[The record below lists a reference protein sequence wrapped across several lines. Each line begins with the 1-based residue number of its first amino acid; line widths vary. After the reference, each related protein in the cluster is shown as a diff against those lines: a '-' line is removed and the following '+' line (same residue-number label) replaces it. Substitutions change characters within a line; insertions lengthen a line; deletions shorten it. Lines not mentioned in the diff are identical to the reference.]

1 MSDEYR
7 RIEVITGTARRRYW
21 SAEEKLLIVE
31 ETLQPGA
38 SVSSVARRHGVA
50 PNLVYRWRRLMKEGG
65 AVAVGSDQ
73 AVVGEAQVKKLEVKV
88 RELERLLG
96 KKTME
101 IEILREAL
109 ERSQAKKLTLQ
120 LMSPAQDGSR

>member
-1 MSDEYR
+1 MSDDYR

-21 SAEEKLLIVE
+21 SADEKLSIVE
-31 ETLQPGA
+31 ETLQPGQT
-38 SVSSVARRHGVA
+38 VSLVARRHGMA

-73 AVVGEAQVKKLEVKV
+73 NVVGEVAVKKLEARV
-88 RELERLLG
+88 RELERMLG

-101 IEILREAL
+101 VEILREAL
-109 ERSQAKKLTLQ
+109 DQARSKKPILQ
-120 LMSPAQDGSR
+120 LQSYPQDGSR